1 MQRWALV
8 TMNHRGRIDDGKDFW
23 INESNVASMMELDD
37 GCMVNFAT
45 SEYDVIKVRQ
55 SCDCIFTEGD
65 NWQAT
70 QEGSD

>member
-8 TMNHRGRIDDGKDFW
+8 T
-23 INESNVASMMELDD
+23 
-37 GCMVNFAT
+37 MVNFAT

-55 SCDCIFTEGD
+55 SCDCIFTEWD